1 MDYKSLG
8 KRIREERLKL
18 KLTQAQ
24 LAKDINVSDTYIG
37 AIERGE
43 RCVPLDTLVCIVN
56 RLGVTVDYLLADSMP
71 ENDSNV
77 SIQLQQLLNN
87 QTLERRQLALHML
100 QTLFSNLDKYEKT
113 P

>member
-8 KRIREERLKL
+8 KRIREERLKQ

-56 RLGVTVDYLLADSMP
+56 RLGVTVDFLLTDSVP

-77 SIQLQQLLNN
+77 SVQLQQLLND
-87 QTLERRQLALHML
+87 QPLERKQLALHIL
-100 QTLFSNLDKYEKT
+100 HTLFSDLDECEKR